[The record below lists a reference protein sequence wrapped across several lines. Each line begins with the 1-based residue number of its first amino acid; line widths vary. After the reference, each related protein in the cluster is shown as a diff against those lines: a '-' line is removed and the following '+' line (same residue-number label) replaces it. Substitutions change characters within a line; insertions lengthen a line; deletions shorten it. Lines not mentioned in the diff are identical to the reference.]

1 MKVAFP
7 LLQCWN
13 KVPGGTATAAVS
25 LVRAVAQ
32 RGNVELVGIRPH
44 GADCPPELLDVDMS
58 WADLPARFSVPLP
71 LLYEAW
77 TYTPLSGI
85 ESAVRAATGS
95 VPDLVHTSM
104 PIIPRAGS
112 IVTTATLHDV
122 FPLTHRDAF
131 TPRGLRLMT
140 QGIANIRRRAVS
152 VAVST
157 EDTKRACL
165 AEGFTQEQLHLIP
178 LGVEVA
184 AVSDADQTRV
194 RDRYGLL
201 KPFVL
206 WVGTVEPRKNL
217 PAVLSLAP
225 LLQRL
230 GADLVLV
237 GPDGWSN
244 AGDVVR
250 DASTLSS
257 STKWLGRVPE
267 ADRDALY
274 AAAAAFVFPSL
285 AEGFGLPILEAMAQG
300 TPVVTSQ
307 TSATAEAAGGAA
319 ALVDPL
325 DHDALGTEV
334 ESILTDEDRRSR
346 MIAASIER
354 ANACTWDVHADR
366 IEAMWADAIANR
378 SRRSGG

>member
-1 MKVAFP
+1 M
-7 LLQCWN
+7 
-13 KVPGGTATAAVS
+13 
-25 LVRAVAQ
+25 
-32 RGNVELVGIRPH
+32 
-44 GADCPPELLDVDMS
+44 
-58 WADLPARFSVPLP
+58 
-71 LLYEAW
+71 
-77 TYTPLSGI
+77 
-85 ESAVRAATGS
+85 
-95 VPDLVHTSM
+95 
-104 PIIPRAGS
+104 
-112 IVTTATLHDV
+112 
-122 FPLTHRDAF
+122 
-131 TPRGLRLMT
+131 
-140 QGIANIRRRAVS
+140 
-152 VAVST
+152 AVST

-354 ANACTWDVHADR
+354 ANACTWEVHADR